1 MKLSAGIQI
10 VTTVPMLKAPSC
22 GRGDFSCKY
31 SPLDKDIKYAHS
43 TDMASYSTGQV
54 AQQLGID
61 KKTLLRWLYAGK
73 VAEPKLVKMP
83 ASAIRVWTE
92 RDLKRAMQFKEQNYR
107 KGRGRK
113 KQT

>member
-1 MKLSAGIQI
+1 
-10 VTTVPMLKAPSC
+10 
-22 GRGDFSCKY
+22 
-31 SPLDKDIKYAHS
+31 
-43 TDMASYSTGQV
+43 MASYSTGQV
-54 AQQLGID
+54 AQELGID

-113 KQT
+113 KSAE